1 MRLLTCL
8 LIVRF
13 FVCVCVSKT
22 IHSRNGS
29 KRSKLPGKTR
39 LEQDFYFLYKFSLL
53 TDLHKSQRNYDNH
66 NKAKKEGGERE
77 RQQGDCSYVCSY
89 ACGKTIHL
97 GSSTASFCPYYTP
110 ILPFSH
116 STQSPCL
123 ALFWKGLINPS
134 EESLFL
140 SKLELIRHAMSNTF
154 CSHF

>member
-1 MRLLTCL
+1 MTIKLEFFAPFTLTLVTSWKRSFMRLLTCL

-29 KRSKLPGKTR
+29 KRSKLPGKIR
-39 LEQDFYFLYKFSLL
+39 LEQDLYFLYKFSLL

-110 ILPFSH
+110 ILP
-116 STQSPCL
+116 L
-123 ALFWKGLINPS
+123 NPK
-134 EESLFL
+134 SLFGL
-140 SKLELIRHAMSNTF
+140 VLEGPHQPK
-154 CSHF
+154 